1 MPNELSI
8 LLPVYNC
15 TCTVLVRELQRQCSA
30 ADCKYEIIVA
40 DDGSSIEEYIALNR
54 QIEHFENVRYIIRKE
69 NVGRSRI
76 RNFLVTQAK
85 YNRLLFIDG
94 DLSLD
99 NPNFIRNYLSSDG
112 DVTVGGITI
121 GGTKAEWGS
130 NLRWKYEKHCEK
142 AHTVEKRKEAGN
154 KELHTNF
161 CIKKELMHTHLF
173 NEQIKHYGYEDVLL
187 GKSLADDG
195 IKFIHI
201 YNPVLFLY
209 YESNADFLTKT
220 EESLYTLFKF
230 KELLTDYSHLL
241 SLVNK
246 YNKFRIL
253 TLFNIL
259 YSIFGKR
266 LKDNLKSNNPNIHAF
281 RYYKLMYFAHIVKTS
296 QS

>member
-1 MPNELSI
+1 
-8 LLPVYNC
+8 
-15 TCTVLVRELQRQCSA
+15 
-30 ADCKYEIIVA
+30 
-40 DDGSSIEEYIALNR
+40 
-54 QIEHFENVRYIIRKE
+54 
-69 NVGRSRI
+69 
-76 RNFLVTQAK
+76 
-85 YNRLLFIDG
+85 
-94 DLSLD
+94 
-99 NPNFIRNYLSSDG
+99 
-112 DVTVGGITI
+112 
-121 GGTKAEWGS
+121 
-130 NLRWKYEKHCEK
+130 
-142 AHTVEKRKEAGN
+142 
-154 KELHTNF
+154 
-161 CIKKELMHTHLF
+161 MHTHLF